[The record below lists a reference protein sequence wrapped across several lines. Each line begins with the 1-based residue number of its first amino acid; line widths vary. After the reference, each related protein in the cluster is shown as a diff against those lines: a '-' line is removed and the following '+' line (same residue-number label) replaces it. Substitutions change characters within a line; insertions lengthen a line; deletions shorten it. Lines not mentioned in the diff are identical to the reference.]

1 MIRVGDQPPGAAAA
15 RSSYA
20 PALWV
25 IVGLTAGIA
34 LGILSSMSASPLLLA
49 LVRFVEPVGTIFVN
63 AIRMAVVPLVVASL
77 IGGIV
82 SIGDERS
89 LTRLGVRSVM
99 VFAALAISAAVLATV
114 IAAPILA
121 RLDIDPSVAES
132 LRASA
137 TAGTAAPPTAPGLAQ
152 WFIDLVPANPVRAAA
167 DGAMLP
173 LIVFTLAFGVALTKV
188 AGERRM
194 AVVQFFNGLADAMIV
209 LVGWV
214 IALAPIGVFALAAPL
229 AARLGFS
236 AAGALLTYILL
247 AALLTLTVLAVLV
260 YPATVL
266 AGGISLGRLVRACAP
281 AQAVALSSRST
292 MASLPAMIDAA
303 RRLGVTE
310 QVTVFAVPLAASML
324 RVGSAVGQTVAVLF
338 AARLFNV
345 SIAPLHLLAILIVTV
360 LTTFTVPGIPGGSI
374 VVMVPILLAANV
386 PADAVGILLGADA
399 IPDMFRTMAN
409 VTGGIAATAIVDRS
423 MQEAHVGAPRLSE
436 QPRAAR
442 GGVPDGAPPASG
454 EERVLGPAT
463 EKEGL

>member
-1 MIRVGDQPPGAAAA
+1 M

-20 PALWV
+20 SALWV
-25 IVGLTAGIA
+25 IAGLVAGIVV
-34 LGILSSMSASPLLLA
+34 GILASTSGSPWLLSF
-49 LVRFVEPVGTIFVN
+49 VRFVEPVGTIFVN

-89 LTRLGVRSVM
+89 LTRLGVRSLI
-99 VFAALAISAAVLATV
+99 VFLALAISAAVFATV
-114 IAAPILA
+114 IAAPVLA
-121 RLDIDPSVAES
+121 RLDIDPLAAES

-137 TAGTAAPPTAPGLAQ
+137 AANTAPPPAAPGLAQ

-173 LIVFTLAFGVALTKV
+173 LIIFTLAFGVALTKV
-188 AGERRM
+188 AGERRI

-209 LVGWV
+209 VIGWV

-236 AAGALLTYILL
+236 AAGALLSYILL

-266 AGGISLGRLVRACAP
+266 LGGIPLGRLIRACAP

-292 MASLPAMIDAA
+292 MASLPAMIDAS
-303 RRLGVTE
+303 RRLGVAE
-310 QVTVFAVPLAASML
+310 RVTVFVVPLAASML

-345 SIAPLHLLAILIVTV
+345 TIAPLHLAAILIVTV

-409 VTGGIAATAIVDRS
+409 VTGGIAASAIVGRS
-423 MQEAHVGAPRLSE
+423 ESS
-436 QPRAAR
+436 
-442 GGVPDGAPPASG
+442 PDQS
-454 EERVLGPAT
+454 
-463 EKEGL
+463 

>member
-1 MIRVGDQPPGAAAA
+1 M
-15 RSSYA
+15 RSTYTS
-20 PALWV
+20 ALGV
-25 IVGLTAGIA
+25 IAGLVAGIA
-34 LGILSSMSASPLLLA
+34 VGILASTSDSPWLLA
-49 LVRFVEPVGTIFVN
+49 FVRFVEPIGTIFVN

-89 LTRLGVRSVM
+89 LTRLGVRSLI
-99 VFAALAISAAVLATV
+99 VFLTLAIAAAVFATV
-114 IAAPILA
+114 IAAPVLA
-121 RLDIDPSVAES
+121 GLDIDPEAAES
-132 LRASA
+132 LRAS
-137 TAGTAAPPTAPGLAQ
+137 TAAGAAAPPAPPGLAQ

-173 LIVFTLAFGVALTKV
+173 LIIFTLAFGVALTKV
-188 AGERRM
+188 AGERRI

-209 LVGWV
+209 VVGWV

-236 AAGALLTYILL
+236 AAGALLSYILL

-266 AGGISLGRLVRACAP
+266 AGGIPLGRLIRACAP

-303 RRLGVTE
+303 RRLGVAE
-310 QVTVFAVPLAASML
+310 RVTVFVVPLAASML

-345 SIAPLHLLAILIVTV
+345 TIAPLHLAAILIVTV

-374 VVMVPILLAANV
+374 VVMVPILLSANV

-409 VTGGIAATAIVDRS
+409 VTGGIAASAIVGRS
-423 MQEAHVGAPRLSE
+423 ESGNTQE
-436 QPRAAR
+436 
-442 GGVPDGAPPASG
+442 GGM
-454 EERVLGPAT
+454 
-463 EKEGL
+463 

>member
-1 MIRVGDQPPGAAAA
+1 MSERNLPSAA

-20 PALWV
+20 SALWV
-25 IVGLTAGIA
+25 IAGLVAGIS
-34 LGILSSMSASPLLLA
+34 LGILASVSASSWLLA
-49 LVRFVEPVGTIFVN
+49 FVRFVEPLGTIFVN

-82 SIGDERS
+82 SIGDEGS
-89 LTRLGVRSVM
+89 LTRLGVRSLI
-99 VFAALAISAAVLATV
+99 VFAALAISAAVFTTV
-114 IAAPILA
+114 IAAPVLA
-121 RLDIDPSVAES
+121 GLDIDPSVAES
-132 LRASA
+132 LRAPA
-137 TAGTAAPPTAPGLAQ
+137 TAGTAAPPAAPGLAQ

-188 AGERRM
+188 GGERRM

-229 AARLGFS
+229 AARLGLS
-236 AAGALLTYILL
+236 AAGALLSYILL
-247 AALLTLTVLAVLV
+247 AATLTLIVLAVLV
-260 YPATVL
+260 YPAAVL
-266 AGGISLGRLVRACAP
+266 AGGIPLGRLVRGCAP

-310 QVTVFAVPLAASML
+310 RVTVFVVPLAASML

-345 SIAPLHLLAILIVTV
+345 SIAPLHLVAILIVTV

-386 PADAVGILLGADA
+386 PADAVGVLLGADA

-423 MQEAHVGAPRLSE
+423 MAKQPRLSK
-436 QPRAAR
+436 
-442 GGVPDGAPPASG
+442 
-454 EERVLGPAT
+454 EEL
-463 EKEGL
+463 

>member
-1 MIRVGDQPPGAAAA
+1 MILTSRHLHSSATAA

-20 PALWV
+20 SALWV
-25 IVGLTAGIA
+25 IAGLSAGVF
-34 LGILSSMSASPLLLA
+34 LGILASVSASPWLLA
-49 LVRFVEPVGTIFVN
+49 LVRFLESVGAIFVN

-82 SIGDERS
+82 SITDERS
-89 LTRLGVRSVM
+89 LTRLGVRSLM

-114 IAAPILA
+114 IAAPVLA
-121 RLDIDPSVAES
+121 RLDIDPSVAEG
-132 LRASA
+132 LRQPATTASA
-137 TAGTAAPPTAPGLAQ
+137 AQATAPGLAQ
-152 WFIDLVPANPVRAAA
+152 WFTDLVPANPVRAAA

-173 LIVFTLAFGVALTKV
+173 LIIFTLGFGVALTKV
-188 AGERRM
+188 SAERRT
-194 AVVQFFNGLADAMIV
+194 AVVGFFSGLADAMMV

-214 IALAPIGVFALAAPL
+214 ITLAPIGVFALAAPL
-229 AARLGFS
+229 AARMGFS
-236 AAGALLTYILL
+236 AAGALLSYILL
-247 AALLTLTVLAVLV
+247 AAVLTVAVLVVLV

-266 AGGISLGRLVRACAP
+266 AGGVPLGRLVRACAP

-303 RRLGVTE
+303 RTLGVAE
-310 QVTVFAVPLAASML
+310 RVTVFVVPLAASML

-345 SIAPLHLLAILIVTV
+345 SIAPLHLVAILIVTV

-386 PADAVGILLGADA
+386 PADAVGVLLGADV

-409 VTGGIAATAIVDRS
+409 VTGGIAAAAIVGRS
-423 MQEAHVGAPRLSE
+423 MPNDPRE
-436 QPRAAR
+436 
-442 GGVPDGAPPASG
+442 
-454 EERVLGPAT
+454 
-463 EKEGL
+463 EGL